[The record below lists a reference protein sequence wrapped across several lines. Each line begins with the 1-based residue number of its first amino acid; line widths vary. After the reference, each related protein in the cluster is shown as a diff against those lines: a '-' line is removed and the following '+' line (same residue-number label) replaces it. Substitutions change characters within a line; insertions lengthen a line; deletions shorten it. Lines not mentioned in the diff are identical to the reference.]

1 MISDDGGLTERRMTP
16 DELEQNGYPR
26 NYDDLSFTERIS
38 VEAERIRKNAHSEVD
53 ADIQDILEQTAIEE
67 AKLSPQDRADLNQ
80 MFEDT
85 SDYDKDPDRFLK
97 RAKLMVIGSYNSTH
111 EAPDQ
116 LEIDQLYI
124 VWFAKTLK
132 NWKTLI
138 STSVPGDGLYFE
150 VTYDGEKLQ
159 TYVDTY
165 RKEDIQVF
173 SHHDN

>member
-1 MISDDGGLTERRMTP
+1 MSDNSDHTQRRMTP

-26 NYDDLSFTERIS
+26 NYFDLSFTERIS
-38 VEAERIRKNAHSEVD
+38 VETERIRKNAHSEVD

-67 AKLSPQDRADLNQ
+67 AKLSAQDRADLNQ

-85 SDYDKDPDRFLK
+85 SDYNKDPDRFLK

-111 EAPDQ
+111 EVPDQ
-116 LEIDQLYI
+116 LEVEQLYI

-132 NWKTLI
+132 NWKALI
-138 STSVPGDGLYFE
+138 STSIPDDGLYFE
-150 VTYDGEKLQ
+150 VIYDGEKLQ

-165 RKEDIQVF
+165 RKEDNQVF